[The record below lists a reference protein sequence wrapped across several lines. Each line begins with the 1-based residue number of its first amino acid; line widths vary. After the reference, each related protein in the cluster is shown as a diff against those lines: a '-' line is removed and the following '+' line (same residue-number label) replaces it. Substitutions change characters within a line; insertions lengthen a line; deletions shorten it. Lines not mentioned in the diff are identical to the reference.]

1 MLFRRFTKNKIEGPL
16 QAEPSP
22 AMPRQRELPAELLR
36 KLEFRVLKRLDGFL
50 FGDYTGFFYGPSLD
64 LAEVREYQPGDEVR
78 RIDWNVTARTG
89 KIHIRQYREEKEVT
103 VWLVVDLSASM
114 RFGTRRV
121 LKHEEALEFVGTTA
135 AIVARHGDKVGVIG
149 FSEAGMRVV
158 PPGTGRRQA
167 LRILHELY
175 GLMALHKAAV
185 IPTTRTKP
193 HTLNK
198 QQGAAP
204 QGSLEARRARTPHE
218 SRDGALPSEMASSSL
233 EQALE
238 HIARTLRRRA
248 LVFVVSDFQSPDL
261 EQEPLWAQGLRRLA
275 YRHDLV
281 AVRIFDPA
289 EKELPKAG
297 ELRMRDPESG
307 EEIWI
312 DTSDPG
318 VRRAHAALVQARET
332 MLERTLRAAQ
342 VDVLSLSTAQEIVEP
357 LLKFTLRRRG
367 RR

>member
-1 MLFRRFTKNKIEGPL
+1 MLFRRPSKTKIEVTL
-16 QAEPSP
+16 EAEPRP
-22 AMPRQRELPAELLR
+22 AMPRQRALPAELLR

-103 VWLVVDLSASM
+103 VWLLVDLSASM

-121 LKHEEALEFVGTTA
+121 LKQEEALEFVGTAA
-135 AIVARHGDKVGVIG
+135 AIVGRHGDKVGAIG

-158 PPGTGRRQA
+158 PPGTGRQQA

-175 GLMALHKAAV
+175 GLLRLQNV
-185 IPTTRTKP
+185 STNSPTATVKS
-193 HTLNK
+193 HSYGK
-198 QQGAAP
+198 QPGAY
-204 QGSLEARRARTPHE
+204 G
-218 SRDGALPSEMASSSL
+218 SL

-238 HIARTLRRRA
+238 HIAKTLKRRA
-248 LVFVVSDFQSPDL
+248 LLFVVSDFLNPNPQ
-261 EQEPLWAQGLRRLA
+261 QEPPWAPGLRRLA
-275 YRHDLV
+275 YRHDVV

-312 DTSDPG
+312 DTNDPR
-318 VRRAHAALVQARET
+318 VRRAHAALVQAREA

>member
-1 MLFRRFTKNKIEGPL
+1 MLFRRARKNKIEITLAP
-16 QAEPSP
+16 EPKEVRP
-22 AMPRQRELPAELLR
+22 GQRELPVELLR

-121 LKHEEALEFVGTTA
+121 LKQEEALEFVGTAA
-135 AIVARHGDKVGVIG
+135 AIVGRHGDKVGAIG
-149 FSEAGMRVV
+149 FSEAGMRVI

-167 LRILHELY
+167 LRILHELD
-175 GLMALHKAAV
+175 GLLGPSKADRAQ
-185 IPTTRTKP
+185 PS
-193 HTLNK
+193 
-198 QQGAAP
+198 AP
-204 QGSLEARRARTPHE
+204 LSG
-218 SRDGALPSEMASSSL
+218 SL

-238 HIARTLRRRA
+238 YAARTLKRRT
-248 LVFVVSDFQSPDL
+248 LLFVVSDFLSPNP
-261 EQEPLWAQGLRRLA
+261 EEPSWAQGLRRLA
-275 YRHDLV
+275 YRHDVV

-289 EKELPKAG
+289 EKELPRAG

-307 EEIWI
+307 EEFWI
-312 DTSDPG
+312 DTGDPR
-318 VRRAHAALVQARET
+318 VRRAHAALVQAREAA
-332 MLERTLRAAQ
+332 LERTLRAAQ

>member
-1 MLFRRFTKNKIEGPL
+1 MLFRRASKNKIEVTL
-16 QAEPSP
+16 KAEPP
-22 AMPRQRELPAELLR
+22 EVAPRSSELPAELLR
-36 KLEFRVLKRLDGFL
+36 KLEFRILKRLDGFL

-114 RFGTRRV
+114 QFGTRRV
-121 LKHEEALEFVGTTA
+121 LKAEEALEFAGTAA
-135 AIVARHGDKVGVIG
+135 AIVARHGDKVGLIG

-158 PPGTGRRQA
+158 PPGTGRRQT
-167 LRILHELY
+167 LRILHALY
-175 GLMALHKAAV
+175 GLTGQQTPRARASNEMRGSASHAEMASS
-185 IPTTRTKP
+185 
-193 HTLNK
+193 
-198 QQGAAP
+198 
-204 QGSLEARRARTPHE
+204 SLEARRARASNE
-218 SRDGALPSEMASSSL
+218 MRGSASRAEMASSSL
-233 EQALE
+233 EYALE
-238 HIARTLRRRA
+238 HIAKTLKRRA
-248 LVFVVSDFQSPDL
+248 LLFVVSDFQSPNA

-275 YRHDLV
+275 FRHDVV

-289 EKELPKAG
+289 EKELPLAG

-312 DTSDPG
+312 DTGDPR

-332 MLERTLRAAQ
+332 MLECTLRAAQ

>member
-1 MLFRRFTKNKIEGPL
+1 MLLRRPRKSQIEVTL
-16 QAEPSP
+16 EAEPTKAP
-22 AMPRQRELPAELLR
+22 ARPRELPAELLR
-36 KLEFRVLKRLDGFL
+36 RLEFRVLKRLDGFL

-103 VWLVVDLSASM
+103 VWLIVDLSASM

-121 LKHEEALEFVGTTA
+121 LKLEEALEFVGTAA
-135 AIVARHGDKVGVIG
+135 AIAGRHGDKVGAIG
-149 FSEAGMRVV
+149 FSEAGMRVI

-175 GLMALHKAAV
+175 GLMAAYNGAV
-185 IPTTRTKP
+185 TGSKQRPKP
-193 HTLNK
+193 
-198 QQGAAP
+198 QPRAVEPSVAR
-204 QGSLEARRARTPHE
+204 GSLE
-218 SRDGALPSEMASSSL
+218 D
-233 EQALE
+233 ALE
-238 HIARTLRRRA
+238 YAAKTLKRRA
-248 LVFVVSDFQSPDL
+248 LLFVVSDFLSQNP
-261 EQEPLWAQGLRRLA
+261 EQEPIWTSGLRRLA
-275 YRHDLV
+275 YRHDVV

-289 EKELPKAG
+289 EKELPNAG
-297 ELRMRDPESG
+297 ELRLRDPESG

-312 DTSDPG
+312 DTSDPR

-342 VDVLSLSTAQEIVEP
+342 VEVLSLSTAREIVEP
-357 LLKFTLRRRG
+357 LLKFTLHRRG

>member
-1 MLFRRFTKNKIEGPL
+1 MLLRRPRKSQINVTLE
-16 QAEPSP
+16 AEPSLAP
-22 AMPRQRELPAELLR
+22 LPSRELPAELLR

-50 FGDYTGFFYGPSLD
+50 FGDYAGFFYGPSLD

-121 LKHEEALEFVGTTA
+121 LKAEEALEFVGTAA
-135 AIVARHGDKVGVIG
+135 AIVGRHGDKVGAIG
-149 FSEAGMRVV
+149 FSEAGLRLV

-167 LRILHELY
+167 LRVLHQLY
-175 GLMALHKAAV
+175 GLMPQPEPRPGHGKGDGQGKARSA
-185 IPTTRTKP
+185 
-193 HTLNK
+193 
-198 QQGAAP
+198 
-204 QGSLEARRARTPHE
+204 SLEY
-218 SRDGALPSEMASSSL
+218 
-233 EQALE
+233 ALE
-238 HIARTLRRRA
+238 HVAKTLKRRA
-248 LVFVVSDFQSPDL
+248 LLFVVSDFLNPQP
-261 EQEPLWAQGLRRLA
+261 EQEPPWAKELRRLA
-275 YRHDLV
+275 YRHDVV

-289 EKELPKAG
+289 EKELPNAG

-307 EEIWI
+307 EEIWL
-312 DTSDPG
+312 DTSDPR
-318 VRRAHAALVQARET
+318 VRRAYALLVQAREA

>member
-1 MLFRRFTKNKIEGPL
+1 MLFRRSSKNKIEVTL
-16 QAEPSP
+16 EAEPRP

-36 KLEFRVLKRLDGFL
+36 KLEFRVLRRLDGFL

-121 LKHEEALEFVGTTA
+121 LKAEEALEFVGTAA
-135 AIVARHGDKVGVIG
+135 AIVGRHGDKVGAIG

-167 LRILHELY
+167 LRVLHQLY
-175 GLMALHKAAV
+175 GLMSQPEPHGKKDGQGKAHSA
-185 IPTTRTKP
+185 
-193 HTLNK
+193 
-198 QQGAAP
+198 
-204 QGSLEARRARTPHE
+204 SLEY
-218 SRDGALPSEMASSSL
+218 
-233 EQALE
+233 ALE
-238 HIARTLRRRA
+238 YVAKTLKHRA
-248 LVFVVSDFQSPDL
+248 LLFVISDFLNPQP
-261 EQEPLWAQGLRRLA
+261 EQEPPWAKQLRRLA
-275 YRHDLV
+275 YRHDVV

-289 EKELPKAG
+289 EKELPNVG

-307 EEIWI
+307 EEIWL
-312 DTSDPG
+312 DTSDPR
-318 VRRAHAALVQARET
+318 VRRAHALLVQAREA
-332 MLERTLRAAQ
+332 MLERTLLAAQ
-342 VDVLSLSTAQEIVEP
+342 VDVLNLSTAQEIVEP

>member
-1 MLFRRFTKNKIEGPL
+1 MLLRRPSKHRIEIRLPNSPRPTPPR
-16 QAEPSP
+16 EP
-22 AMPRQRELPAELLR
+22 PAELLR
-36 KLEFRVLKRLDGFL
+36 RLEFRVLKRLDGFL

-89 KIHIRQYREEKEVT
+89 QIHIRQYREEKEVT

-121 LKHEEALEFVGTTA
+121 LKQEEALEFVATAA

-149 FSEAGMRVV
+149 FSEAGLQMV
-158 PPGTGRRQA
+158 PPGAGRRQV

-175 GLMALHKAAV
+175 GLLAQPPAA
-185 IPTTRTKP
+185 R
-193 HTLNK
+193 
-198 QQGAAP
+198 GW
-204 QGSLEARRARTPHE
+204 GF
-218 SRDGALPSEMASSSL
+218 L

-238 HIARTLRRRA
+238 HAARTLRRRA
-248 LVFVVSDFQSPDL
+248 LLFVVSDFLSPKLDKA
-261 EQEPLWAQGLRRLA
+261 PAWSDPLRRLA
-275 YRHDLV
+275 FRHDVV

-289 EKELPKAG
+289 EKELPQAG
-297 ELRMRDPESG
+297 ELRLRDPESG
-307 EEIWI
+307 EEVWL
-312 DTSDPG
+312 DTSDPR
-318 VRRAHAALVQARET
+318 VRQAHARLVQAREAL
-332 MLERTLRAAQ
+332 LERTLRAAQ
-342 VDVLSLSTAQEIVEP
+342 VEVLTLCTAQEILEP

>member
-1 MLFRRFTKNKIEGPL
+1 MLFRRPGKHRIEVTL
-16 QAEPSP
+16 EAEPRRTSLG
-22 AMPRQRELPAELLR
+22 RRELPAELLR

-114 RFGTRRV
+114 QFGTRRV
-121 LKHEEALEFVGTTA
+121 LKQEEALEFVGTAA

-149 FSEAGMRVV
+149 FSEAGMRMV
-158 PPGTGRRQA
+158 PPATGRRQA

-175 GLMALHKAAV
+175 GLISL
-185 IPTTRTKP
+185 RTNP
-193 HTLNK
+193 S
-198 QQGAAP
+198 GAGKRPLQA
-204 QGSLEARRARTPHE
+204 S
-218 SRDGALPSEMASSSL
+218 GASASL

-238 HIARTLRRRA
+238 HVAKALKRRA
-248 LVFVVSDFQSPDL
+248 LLFVVSDFQSPNP
-261 EQEPLWAQGLRRLA
+261 EQEPPWAQALRRLA
-275 YRHDLV
+275 FRHDVV

-289 EKELPKAG
+289 EKELPNAG

-307 EEIWI
+307 EEVWI
-312 DTSDPG
+312 DTGDPR
-318 VRRAHAALVQARET
+318 VRRAHAALVQAREA

-342 VDVLSLSTAQEIVEP
+342 VDVLSLSTAQEIVDP

>member
-1 MLFRRFTKNKIEGPL
+1 MLLRRPRKSQIEVTL
-16 QAEPSP
+16 EAEPTKAP
-22 AMPRQRELPAELLR
+22 PRSRELPVELLR
-36 KLEFRVLKRLDGFL
+36 RLEFRVLKRLDGFL

-103 VWLVVDLSASM
+103 VWLIVDLSASM

-121 LKHEEALEFVGTTA
+121 LKLEEALEFVGTAA
-135 AIVARHGDKVGVIG
+135 AIAGRHGDKVGAIG
-149 FSEAGMRVV
+149 FSEAGMRIV

-175 GLMALHKAAV
+175 GLVAA
-185 IPTTRTKP
+185 
-193 HTLNK
+193 H
-198 QQGAAP
+198 QGAVP
-204 QGSLEARRARTPHE
+204 GSKQWAKPVEQ
-218 SRDGALPSEMASSSL
+218 PSPAGGSL

-238 HIARTLRRRA
+238 HAAKTLRRRA
-248 LVFVVSDFQSPDL
+248 LLFVVSDFLSQNP
-261 EQEPLWAQGLRRLA
+261 EQQPLWASGLRRLA
-275 YRHDLV
+275 YRHDVV

-289 EKELPKAG
+289 EKELPNAG
-297 ELRMRDPESG
+297 ELRLRDLESG

-312 DTSDPG
+312 DTSDPR
-318 VRRAHAALVQARET
+318 VRRAHAALVQAREAV
-332 MLERTLRAAQ
+332 LERTLRAAQ
-342 VDVLSLSTAQEIVEP
+342 VDALHLSTAQEIVEP

>member
-1 MLFRRFTKNKIEGPL
+1 MLLRRSRKSQIEVAL
-16 QAEPSP
+16 EAEPRAAP
-22 AMPRQRELPAELLR
+22 PRPRELPAELLR
-36 KLEFRVLKRLDGFL
+36 RLEFRVLKRLDGFL

-103 VWLVVDLSASM
+103 VWLMVDLSASM

-121 LKHEEALEFVGTTA
+121 LKLEEALEFVGTAA
-135 AIVARHGDKVGVIG
+135 AIVGRHGDKVGAIG
-149 FSEAGMRVV
+149 FSEAGMRMI

-175 GLMALHKAAV
+175 GLVASQGGAVPAPKPRAKPVEKA
-185 IPTTRTKP
+185 TTR
-193 HTLNK
+193 
-198 QQGAAP
+198 
-204 QGSLEARRARTPHE
+204 GSLE
-218 SRDGALPSEMASSSL
+218 D
-233 EQALE
+233 ALE
-238 HIARTLRRRA
+238 HVTKTLKRRA
-248 LVFVVSDFQSPDL
+248 LLFVVSDFLNPQP
-261 EQEPLWAQGLRRLA
+261 EQEPPWAQGLRRLA
-275 YRHDLV
+275 YRHDVV

-289 EKELPKAG
+289 EKELPNAG
-297 ELRMRDPESG
+297 ELRLRDPESG

-312 DTSDPG
+312 DTSDPR
-318 VRRAHAALVQARET
+318 VRRAYAALVQAREA

>member
-1 MLFRRFTKNKIEGPL
+1 MLFRRSSKNKIEVTL
-16 QAEPSP
+16 EAEPRP

-36 KLEFRVLKRLDGFL
+36 KLEFRVLRRLDGFL

-121 LKHEEALEFVGTTA
+121 LKAEEALEFVGTAA
-135 AIVARHGDKVGVIG
+135 AIVGRHGDKVGAVG
-149 FSEAGMRVV
+149 FSEAGLRVV

-167 LRILHELY
+167 LRVLHQLY
-175 GLMALHKAAV
+175 GLMSQPEPHGKKDGQEKAHSA
-185 IPTTRTKP
+185 
-193 HTLNK
+193 
-198 QQGAAP
+198 
-204 QGSLEARRARTPHE
+204 SLEY
-218 SRDGALPSEMASSSL
+218 
-233 EQALE
+233 ALE
-238 HIARTLRRRA
+238 HVAKTLKHRA
-248 LVFVVSDFQSPDL
+248 LLFVISDFLNPQP
-261 EQEPLWAQGLRRLA
+261 EQEPPWAKQLRRLA
-275 YRHDLV
+275 YRHDVV

-289 EKELPKAG
+289 EKELPNAG

-307 EEIWI
+307 EEIWL
-312 DTSDPG
+312 DTSDPR
-318 VRRAHAALVQARET
+318 VRRAHALLVQAREA

-342 VDVLSLSTAQEIVEP
+342 VDVLNLSTAQEIVEP

>member
-1 MLFRRFTKNKIEGPL
+1 MLLRRSRKSQIEVAL
-16 QAEPSP
+16 EAEPRAAP
-22 AMPRQRELPAELLR
+22 PRPRELPAELLR
-36 KLEFRVLKRLDGFL
+36 RLEFRVLKRLDGFL

-103 VWLVVDLSASM
+103 VWLMVDLSASM

-121 LKHEEALEFVGTTA
+121 LKLEEALEFVGTAA
-135 AIVARHGDKVGVIG
+135 AIVGRHGDKVGAIG
-149 FSEAGMRVV
+149 FSEAGMRVI

-175 GLMALHKAAV
+175 GLMVSTPAS
-185 IPTTRTKP
+185 KP
-193 HTLNK
+193 VEAGL
-198 QQGAAP
+198 
-204 QGSLEARRARTPHE
+204 LEH
-218 SRDGALPSEMASSSL
+218 
-233 EQALE
+233 ALE
-238 HIARTLRRRA
+238 HVAKTLKRRA
-248 LVFVVSDFQSPDL
+248 LLFVVSDFLNPQP
-261 EQEPLWAQGLRRLA
+261 EQEPPWAQGLRRLA
-275 YRHDLV
+275 YRHDVV

-289 EKELPKAG
+289 EKELPNAG
-297 ELRMRDPESG
+297 ELRLRDPESG

-312 DTSDPG
+312 DTSDPR
-318 VRRAHAALVQARET
+318 VRRAYAALVQAREA

>member
-1 MLFRRFTKNKIEGPL
+1 MLLRRPRKSQLKVTLE
-16 QAEPSP
+16 AEPTKAP
-22 AMPRQRELPAELLR
+22 PHPRELPAELLR
-36 KLEFRVLKRLDGFL
+36 RLEFRVLKRLDGFL

-103 VWLVVDLSASM
+103 VWLIVDLSASM

-121 LKHEEALEFVGTTA
+121 LKLEEALEFVGTAA
-135 AIVARHGDKVGVIG
+135 AIVGRHGDKVGAIG
-149 FSEAGMRVV
+149 FSEAGMRVI

-167 LRILHELY
+167 LRILHELNRM
-175 GLMALHKAAV
+175 MASQGGAV
-185 IPTTRTKP
+185 LAVQPRVVEPHRTP
-193 HTLNK
+193 
-198 QQGAAP
+198 
-204 QGSLEARRARTPHE
+204 GSLE
-218 SRDGALPSEMASSSL
+218 D
-233 EQALE
+233 ALE
-238 HIARTLRRRA
+238 HVIKTLKRRA
-248 LVFVVSDFQSPDL
+248 LLFVVSDFLHPQP
-261 EQEPLWAQGLRRLA
+261 EHEPPWAQGLRRLA
-275 YRHDLV
+275 YRHDVV

-289 EKELPKAG
+289 EKELPNAG

-312 DTSDPG
+312 DTSDPR
-318 VRRAHAALVQARET
+318 VRRAYAALVQAREAT
-332 MLERTLRAAQ
+332 LERTLRAAQ

>member
-1 MLFRRFTKNKIEGPL
+1 MLLRRSRKSQIEVAL
-16 QAEPSP
+16 EAEPRAAP
-22 AMPRQRELPAELLR
+22 PRPRELPAELLR
-36 KLEFRVLKRLDGFL
+36 RLEFRVLKRLDGFL

-103 VWLVVDLSASM
+103 VWLMVDLSASM

-121 LKHEEALEFVGTTA
+121 LKLEEALEFVGTAA
-135 AIVARHGDKVGVIG
+135 AIVGRHGDKVGAIG
-149 FSEAGMRVV
+149 FSEAGMRVI

-175 GLMALHKAAV
+175 GLMAS
-185 IPTTRTKP
+185 KP
-193 HTLNK
+193 ASK
-198 QQGAAP
+198 PVEA
-204 QGSLEARRARTPHE
+204 GSLEH
-218 SRDGALPSEMASSSL
+218 
-233 EQALE
+233 ALE
-238 HIARTLRRRA
+238 HVAKTLKRRA
-248 LVFVVSDFQSPDL
+248 LLFVVSDFLHPQP
-261 EQEPLWAQGLRRLA
+261 EQEPPWDQGLRRLA
-275 YRHDLV
+275 YRHDVV

-289 EKELPKAG
+289 EKELPNAG
-297 ELRMRDPESG
+297 ELRLRDPESG

-312 DTSDPG
+312 DTSDPR
-318 VRRAHAALVQARET
+318 VRRAYAALVQAREA

>member
-1 MLFRRFTKNKIEGPL
+1 MLFRRPGKHRIEVTL
-16 QAEPSP
+16 EAEPRRTSLG
-22 AMPRQRELPAELLR
+22 RRELPAELLR

-114 RFGTRRV
+114 QFGTRRV
-121 LKHEEALEFVGTTA
+121 LKQEEALEFVGTAA

-149 FSEAGMRVV
+149 FSEAGMRMV
-158 PPGTGRRQA
+158 PPATGRRQA

-175 GLMALHKAAV
+175 GLISL
-185 IPTTRTKP
+185 RTNP
-193 HTLNK
+193 S
-198 QQGAAP
+198 GAGKRPLQA
-204 QGSLEARRARTPHE
+204 S
-218 SRDGALPSEMASSSL
+218 GASASL

-238 HIARTLRRRA
+238 HVAKALKRRA
-248 LVFVVSDFQSPDL
+248 LLFVVSDFQSPNP
-261 EQEPLWAQGLRRLA
+261 EQEPPWAQALRRLA
-275 YRHDLV
+275 FRHDVV

-289 EKELPKAG
+289 EKELPNAG

-307 EEIWI
+307 EEVWI
-312 DTSDPG
+312 DTGDPR
-318 VRRAHAALVQARET
+318 VRRAHAVLVQAREA

-342 VDVLSLSTAQEIVEP
+342 VDVLSLSTAQEIVDP

>member
-1 MLFRRFTKNKIEGPL
+1 MLFRRASKSKIEVTLRP
-16 QAEPSP
+16 EPE
-22 AMPRQRELPAELLR
+22 AMPPPRELPAELLR

-121 LKHEEALEFVGTTA
+121 LKAEEALEFVGTAA

-175 GLMALHKAAV
+175 GLLALG
-185 IPTTRTKP
+185 
-193 HTLNK
+193 
-198 QQGAAP
+198 QGQAAP
-204 QGSLEARRARTPHE
+204 SRAG
-218 SRDGALPSEMASSSL
+218 GASL

-238 HIARTLRRRA
+238 HIAKTLKRRA
-248 LVFVVSDFQSPDL
+248 LLFVVSDFLNPQP

-275 YRHDLV
+275 YRHDVV

-289 EKELPKAG
+289 EKELPRAG

-312 DTSDPG
+312 DTSDPR
-318 VRRAHAALVQARET
+318 VRRAHAALVQAREA

>member
-1 MLFRRFTKNKIEGPL
+1 MLFRRASKNKIEVTL
-16 QAEPSP
+16 EAEPKE

-36 KLEFRVLKRLDGFL
+36 KLEFKILKRLDGFL

-121 LKHEEALEFVGTTA
+121 LKQEEALEFAGTTA

-158 PPGTGRRQA
+158 PPGTGRRQT

-175 GLMALHKAAV
+175 GLMAQ
-185 IPTTRTKP
+185 RT
-193 HTLNK
+193 N
-198 QQGAAP
+198 
-204 QGSLEARRARTPHE
+204 RRARTPHE
-218 SRDGALPSEMASSSL
+218 LRDSAPHTEMASSSL
-233 EQALE
+233 EHALE
-238 HIARTLRRRA
+238 HIAKTLKRRA
-248 LVFVVSDFQSPDL
+248 LLFVVSDFQSPNP

-275 YRHDLV
+275 FRHDVV

-312 DTSDPG
+312 DTSDPR

>member
-1 MLFRRFTKNKIEGPL
+1 MLFRRASKSKIEVTLRP
-16 QAEPSP
+16 EPKE
-22 AMPRQRELPAELLR
+22 AMPPPRELPAELLR
-36 KLEFRVLKRLDGFL
+36 KLEFKILKRLDGFL

-103 VWLVVDLSASM
+103 VWLVVDMSASM

-121 LKHEEALEFVGTTA
+121 LKLEEALEFVGTAA

-175 GLMALHKAAV
+175 GLLALG
-185 IPTTRTKP
+185 
-193 HTLNK
+193 
-198 QQGAAP
+198 QGQAAP
-204 QGSLEARRARTPHE
+204 SCAPH
-218 SRDGALPSEMASSSL
+218 ASL

-238 HIARTLRRRA
+238 YIAKTLKRRA
-248 LVFVVSDFQSPDL
+248 LLFVISDFLNPQP

-275 YRHDLV
+275 YRHDVV

-289 EKELPKAG
+289 EKELPRAG

-312 DTSDPG
+312 DTSDPR
-318 VRRAHAALVQARET
+318 VRRAHAALVQAREA

>member
-1 MLFRRFTKNKIEGPL
+1 MLFRRSSKNKIEVTL
-16 QAEPSP
+16 EAEPRP

-36 KLEFRVLKRLDGFL
+36 KLEFRVLRRLDGFL

-121 LKHEEALEFVGTTA
+121 LKAEEALEFVGTAA
-135 AIVARHGDKVGVIG
+135 AIVGRHGDKVGAIG

-167 LRILHELY
+167 LRVLHQLY
-175 GLMALHKAAV
+175 GLMSQPEPHGKKDGQGKAHSA
-185 IPTTRTKP
+185 
-193 HTLNK
+193 
-198 QQGAAP
+198 
-204 QGSLEARRARTPHE
+204 SLEY
-218 SRDGALPSEMASSSL
+218 
-233 EQALE
+233 ALE
-238 HIARTLRRRA
+238 YVAKTLKHRA
-248 LVFVVSDFQSPDL
+248 LLFVISDFLNPQP
-261 EQEPLWAQGLRRLA
+261 EQEPPWAKQLRRLA
-275 YRHDLV
+275 YRHDVV

-289 EKELPKAG
+289 EKELPNVG

-307 EEIWI
+307 EEIWL
-312 DTSDPG
+312 DTSDPR
-318 VRRAHAALVQARET
+318 VRRAHALLVQAREA

-342 VDVLSLSTAQEIVEP
+342 VDVLNLSTAQEIVEP

>member
-1 MLFRRFTKNKIEGPL
+1 MLFRRSSKNKIEVTL
-16 QAEPSP
+16 EAEPRP

-36 KLEFRVLKRLDGFL
+36 KLEFRVLRRLDGFL

-103 VWLVVDLSASM
+103 VWLAVDLSASM

-121 LKHEEALEFVGTTA
+121 LKAEEALEFVGTAA
-135 AIVARHGDKVGVIG
+135 AIVGRHGDKVGAVG

-167 LRILHELY
+167 LRVLHQLY
-175 GLMALHKAAV
+175 GLLSQPEPHGKKDGQGKAHSA
-185 IPTTRTKP
+185 
-193 HTLNK
+193 
-198 QQGAAP
+198 
-204 QGSLEARRARTPHE
+204 SLEY
-218 SRDGALPSEMASSSL
+218 
-233 EQALE
+233 ALE
-238 HIARTLRRRA
+238 YVAKTLKHRA
-248 LVFVVSDFQSPDL
+248 LLFVISDFLNPQP
-261 EQEPLWAQGLRRLA
+261 EQEPPWAKQLRRLA
-275 YRHDLV
+275 YRHDVV

-289 EKELPKAG
+289 EKELPNVG

-307 EEIWI
+307 EEIWL
-312 DTSDPG
+312 DTSDPR
-318 VRRAHAALVQARET
+318 VRRAHALLVQAREA

-342 VDVLSLSTAQEIVEP
+342 VDVLNLSTAQEIVEP

>member
-1 MLFRRFTKNKIEGPL
+1 MLLRRPRKHQIEVVL
-16 QAEPSP
+16 EAEARVAP
-22 AMPRQRELPAELLR
+22 PRPRELPAELLR
-36 KLEFRVLKRLDGFL
+36 RLEFRVLKRLDGFL
-50 FGDYTGFFYGPSLD
+50 FGDYPGFFYGPSLD

-121 LKHEEALEFVGTTA
+121 LKQEEALEFVGTAA
-135 AIVARHGDKVGVIG
+135 AIVGRKGDKVGAMG
-149 FSEAGMRVV
+149 FSEAGMRMI

-167 LRILHELY
+167 LRILHVLY
-175 GLMALHKAAV
+175 GLMASQNALATVPKAA
-185 IPTTRTKP
+185 PRAA
-193 HTLNK
+193 
-198 QQGAAP
+198 QG
-204 QGSLEARRARTPHE
+204 
-218 SRDGALPSEMASSSL
+218 SL

-238 HIARTLRRRA
+238 HAAKTLRRRA
-248 LVFVVSDFQSPDL
+248 LLFVVSDFLHPNPA
-261 EQEPLWAQGLRRLA
+261 QEPPWAQGLRRLA
-275 YRHDLV
+275 FRHDVV

-289 EKELPKAG
+289 EKELPKVG

-307 EEIWI
+307 EEVWI
-312 DTSDPG
+312 DTSDPR
-318 VRRAHAALVQARET
+318 VRQAHAAMVQTREA

-342 VDVLSLSTAQEIVEP
+342 VDLLSLCTAQEIVEP
-357 LLKFTLRRRG
+357 LLKFSLRRRG

>member
-1 MLFRRFTKNKIEGPL
+1 MLFRRSSKNKIEVTL
-16 QAEPSP
+16 EAEPRP

-36 KLEFRVLKRLDGFL
+36 KLEFRVLRRLDGFL
-50 FGDYTGFFYGPSLD
+50 FGDYTGFFYGPSLN

-121 LKHEEALEFVGTTA
+121 LKAEEALEFVGTAA
-135 AIVARHGDKVGVIG
+135 AIVGRHGDKVGAIG

-167 LRILHELY
+167 LRVLHQLY
-175 GLMALHKAAV
+175 GLMSQPEPHGKKDGQGKAHSA
-185 IPTTRTKP
+185 
-193 HTLNK
+193 
-198 QQGAAP
+198 
-204 QGSLEARRARTPHE
+204 SLEY
-218 SRDGALPSEMASSSL
+218 
-233 EQALE
+233 ALE
-238 HIARTLRRRA
+238 YVAKTLKHRA
-248 LVFVVSDFQSPDL
+248 LLFVISDFLNPQP
-261 EQEPLWAQGLRRLA
+261 EQEPPWAKQLRRLA
-275 YRHDLV
+275 YRHDVV

-289 EKELPKAG
+289 EKELPNVG

-307 EEIWI
+307 EEIWL
-312 DTSDPG
+312 DTSDPR
-318 VRRAHAALVQARET
+318 VRRAHALLVQAREA

-342 VDVLSLSTAQEIVEP
+342 VDVLNLSTAQEIVEP

>member
-1 MLFRRFTKNKIEGPL
+1 MLFRRSSKNKIEVTL
-16 QAEPSP
+16 EAEPRP

-36 KLEFRVLKRLDGFL
+36 KLEFRVLRRLDGFL

-121 LKHEEALEFVGTTA
+121 LKAEEALEFVGTAA
-135 AIVARHGDKVGVIG
+135 AIVGRHGDKVGAIG

-167 LRILHELY
+167 LRVLHQLY
-175 GLMALHKAAV
+175 SLMSQPEPHGKKDGQGKAHSA
-185 IPTTRTKP
+185 
-193 HTLNK
+193 
-198 QQGAAP
+198 
-204 QGSLEARRARTPHE
+204 SLEY
-218 SRDGALPSEMASSSL
+218 
-233 EQALE
+233 ALE
-238 HIARTLRRRA
+238 YVAKTLKHRA
-248 LVFVVSDFQSPDL
+248 LLFVISDFLNPQP
-261 EQEPLWAQGLRRLA
+261 EQEPPWAKQLRRLA
-275 YRHDLV
+275 YRHDVV

-289 EKELPKAG
+289 EKELPNVG

-307 EEIWI
+307 EEIWL
-312 DTSDPG
+312 DTSDPR
-318 VRRAHAALVQARET
+318 VRRAHALLVQAREA

-342 VDVLSLSTAQEIVEP
+342 VDVLNLSTAQEIVEP

>member
-1 MLFRRFTKNKIEGPL
+1 MLFRRARKNKIEVTL
-16 QAEPSP
+16 EAEPKEVW
-22 AMPRQRELPAELLR
+22 PRQRELPAELLR

-114 RFGTRRV
+114 QFGTRRV
-121 LKHEEALEFVGTTA
+121 LKAEEALEFVGTAA

-175 GLMALHKAAV
+175 GLLALSKLSTVNPIRPQLQAKQPSA
-185 IPTTRTKP
+185 P
-193 HTLNK
+193 H
-198 QQGAAP
+198 A
-204 QGSLEARRARTPHE
+204 
-218 SRDGALPSEMASSSL
+218 SL

-238 HIARTLRRRA
+238 HIAKTLKRRA
-248 LVFVVSDFQSPDL
+248 LLFVVSDFLNPQP

-275 YRHDLV
+275 YRHDVV

-289 EKELPKAG
+289 EKELPRAG

-312 DTSDPG
+312 DTSDPR
-318 VRRAHAALVQARET
+318 VRRTHAALVQAREA

>member
-1 MLFRRFTKNKIEGPL
+1 MLLRRPRKSQIEVTL
-16 QAEPSP
+16 EAEPKAAP
-22 AMPRQRELPAELLR
+22 PRPRELPAELLR
-36 KLEFRVLKRLDGFL
+36 RLEFRVLKRLDGFL

-121 LKHEEALEFVGTTA
+121 LKLEEALEFVGTAA
-135 AIVARHGDKVGVIG
+135 AIVGRHGDKVGAIG
-149 FSEAGMRVV
+149 FSEAGMRMI

-175 GLMALHKAAV
+175 RLMALQGGAV
-185 IPTTRTKP
+185 PASKP
-193 HTLNK
+193 RS
-198 QQGAAP
+198 QPGQA
-204 QGSLEARRARTPHE
+204 GSLEE
-218 SRDGALPSEMASSSL
+218 
-233 EQALE
+233 ALE
-238 HIARTLRRRA
+238 HAAKTLRRRA
-248 LVFVVSDFQSPDL
+248 LLFVVSDFLSQSPA
-261 EQEPLWAQGLRRLA
+261 QEPPWAQGLRRLA
-275 YRHDLV
+275 YRHDVV

-289 EKELPKAG
+289 EKELPNVG
-297 ELRMRDPESG
+297 ELRLRDLESG

-312 DTSDPG
+312 DTSDPR

-342 VDVLSLSTAQEIVEP
+342 VDVLHLSTAQEIVEP